1 MAAPRNPGPTTIS
14 PNTAGKVVSLRSNV
28 ALPTPRLIPR
38 SDELDD
44 LIKLQRYILSLRKT
58 IDDLTAVSGS
68 NIRNSSV
75 IQRNITFGVG
85 ATVAIAHNLGRPFQG
100 YGVVRSN
107 GAITVFDTPFTDG
120 RTTDKW
126 VQLTGTNAAS
136 VICDLEIY

>member
-14 PNTAGKVVSLRSNV
+14 PNTAGKVTSLRSSV
-28 ALPTPRLIPR
+28 QLPTPRLIPR
-38 SDELDD
+38 SDEMTDPV
-44 LIKLQRYILSLRKT
+44 KLQRYILTLRKT
-58 IDDLTAVSGS
+58 IDDLTTISGS

-75 IQRNITFGVG
+75 IQRNITFGLN

-107 GAITVFDTPFTDG
+107 GPIIIFDTPFTDG

-126 VQLTGTNAAS
+126 VQLTCSSAGT
-136 VICDLEIY
+136 VICDIEIY